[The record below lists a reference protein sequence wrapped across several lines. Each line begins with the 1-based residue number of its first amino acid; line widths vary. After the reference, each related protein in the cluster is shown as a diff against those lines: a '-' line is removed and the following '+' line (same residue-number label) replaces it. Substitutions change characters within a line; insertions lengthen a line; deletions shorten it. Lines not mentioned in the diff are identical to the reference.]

1 MSASTVSAAR
11 PDRLGRATI
20 AFYALPGLA
29 LAAPTIPAYVL
40 LPSYYAELGLGL
52 ALTGLILF
60 AARALDVLSDPLA
73 GWLCDRFDW
82 PGGRHRTLIAIG
94 ALLAGPALIMLF
106 APPATVTPG
115 YLLLWA
121 VVLYV
126 GWTLINVPYIA
137 WAADLATGYHERTRL
152 TAARE
157 ACMLFGLLLAAA
169 LPALAAQAGLARSG
183 QLLSTAVAACL
194 IGVVTI
200 PLLLRNVPETGN
212 AVRAGSARHGFSLL
226 LRNGPFVRLLA
237 AWFVNGLANGIPA
250 VTLPIFLVVFLQ
262 ADADALPMF
271 VLLYFLAG
279 IVAVPGW
286 LWLSRRLGKHTTWC
300 LAMLSACVVFAAV
313 PLLTPGDLPAFAVIC
328 LLSGLAL
335 GADLT
340 LPPAMQADV
349 VDWDRLRFRQERP
362 ATLFALW
369 SMATKLALGASVGL
383 AFPLLQAFGVD
394 AAGDN
399 GTVQVLAVA
408 LIYAAMPV
416 VLKLIAVALVWRY
429 PITAQR
435 HAAIQRRLG
444 RSTAVRQN

>member
-1 MSASTVSAAR
+1 MSASIAFAG
-11 PDRLGRATI
+11 RLSRSQV

-52 ALTGLILF
+52 ALTGAILF
-60 AARALDVLSDPLA
+60 AARALDVVSDPVA

-82 PGGRHRTLIAIG
+82 PGGRHRLLIAVG

-106 APPATVTPG
+106 APPAGVQPA

-137 WAADLATGYHERTRL
+137 WAADLATDYHERTRL
-152 TAARE
+152 TAVRE
-157 ACMLFGLLLAAA
+157 ACMLVGLLLAAA
-169 LPALAAQAGLARSG
+169 MPAMAARAGLARDG
-183 QLLSTAVAACL
+183 QLLATAVAACL
-194 IGVVTI
+194 LGLLTI
-200 PLLLRNVPETGN
+200 PLLLRNVPETGS
-212 AVRAGSARHGFSLL
+212 AVRRRPGANAARLL
-226 LRNGPFVRLLA
+226 LHNGPFLRLLS

-250 VTLPIFLVVFLQ
+250 VTLPLFLSVYLQ
-262 ADADALPMF
+262 AGDDSLPLF

-286 LWLSRRLGKHTTWC
+286 LWLSRRLGKHATWC
-300 LAMLSACVVFAAV
+300 AAMLGASAVFAAV
-313 PLLTPGDLPAFAVIC
+313 PLLSAGDVVGFAVIC

-369 SMATKLALGASVGL
+369 SMATKLALAASVGL
-383 AFPLLQAFGVD
+383 AFPALQAFGVE
-394 AAGDN
+394 AGGDN
-399 GTVQVLAVA
+399 GPAQATAVVMIYAVA
-408 LIYAAMPV
+408 PV

-429 PITAQR
+429 PITARR
-435 HAAIQRRLG
+435 HAAIRRRLG
-444 RSTAVRQN
+444 RTAGATRQN